1 MSDAAGNI
9 SKATS
14 TAQRTVMIGRWPP
27 NNSEEG
33 KKQQVGK
40 NIDSSHFKSDQREVQ
55 AGREIS
61 NIKLNLKKFSH
72 LISKQETRNRKHQ
85 RYQCVNFTK

>member
-40 NIDSSHFKSDQREVQ
+40 NIDSSHFKIRSKRSVGGERD
-55 AGREIS
+55 
-61 NIKLNLKKFSH
+61 LKYKA
-72 LISKQETRNRKHQ
+72 
-85 RYQCVNFTK
+85 

>member
-14 TAQRTVMIGRWPP
+14 TAQRTVMISRWPP

-33 KKQQVGK
+33 KKQVSK
-40 NIDSSHFKSDQREVQ
+40 NIDSSHFKSRSKRS
-55 AGREIS
+55 AGGERD
-61 NIKLNLKKFSH
+61 LKYKA
-72 LISKQETRNRKHQ
+72 
-85 RYQCVNFTK
+85 

>member
-40 NIDSSHFKSDQREVQ
+40 NIDSSHFKIRSKRS
-55 AGREIS
+55 AGGERD
-61 NIKLNLKKFSH
+61 LKYKA
-72 LISKQETRNRKHQ
+72 
-85 RYQCVNFTK
+85 